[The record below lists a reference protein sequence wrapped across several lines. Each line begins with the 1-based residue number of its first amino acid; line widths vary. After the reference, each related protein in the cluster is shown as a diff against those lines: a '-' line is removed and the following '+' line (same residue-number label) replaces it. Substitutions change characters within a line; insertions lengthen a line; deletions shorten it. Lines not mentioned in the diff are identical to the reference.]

1 MKLLKTL
8 IKNKISNKLIL
19 RSKYMIG
26 KTGLPKT
33 LRVDITAFCNAK
45 CPFCPRVAMPEER
58 STGRMSIE
66 NFTSI
71 IKEARIFGIKTL
83 KLYITSEPLLHPDF
97 AKFVEVAVKNEINV
111 QVSTNLSVLQHRL
124 NDLRKV
130 SKLQLS
136 IEGWD
141 KNSYEKYRFPLKFER
156 AKNNF
161 EFLIN
166 DPLLNKIH
174 KEIHLPVTKITNLE
188 KFFILWGNVDAI
200 RIDFMQPYNYFDKLK
215 NKFIS
220 NYPLQLQN
228 EIYELRESNDKICY
242 DPFDEIVIGYD
253 GKIHLCCLDFH
264 AELPLGNISDG
275 FKKVL
280 NNFKRKSIQKEFLT
294 GKTDTCGSCSQFM
307 HASKDQKNKVKTQID
322 DAWKKVKPNAK
333 IIFYEN
339 IWESDG

>member
-1 MKLLKTL
+1 MNLLKTL
-8 IKNKISNKLIL
+8 IKNKVSNRTILKL
-19 RSKYMIG
+19 KYMIG

-33 LRVDITAFCNAK
+33 LRIDITAFCNAK
-45 CPFCPRVAMPEER
+45 CPFCPRVAMPAER

-71 IKEARIFGIKTL
+71 IEEAKNFGIKTL

-111 QVSTNLSVLQHRL
+111 QISTNLSVLQHRL

-141 KNSYEKYRFPLKFER
+141 KESYEKYRFPLKFER

-161 EFLIN
+161 EFLTN
-166 DPLLNKIH
+166 DPLLKKIH

-188 KFFILWGNVDAI
+188 KFFTLWGNVDAI
-200 RIDFMQPYNYFDKLK
+200 RIDFMQPYNYFDKFE

-220 NYPLQLQN
+220 NYPIKLQN
-228 EIYELRESNDKICY
+228 EIYELHETENKTCY
-242 DPFDEIVIGYD
+242 DPFDEIVVGYD

-280 NNFKRKSIQKEFLT
+280 NNYKRKSIQKSLILI
-294 GKTDTCGSCSQFM
+294 GR
-307 HASKDQKNKVKTQID
+307 
-322 DAWKKVKPNAK
+322 
-333 IIFYEN
+333 
-339 IWESDG
+339 